1 MSTWLIIGNIFLI
14 VVILAATVTI
24 IVDYRKHKNDESISP
39 EDLKEL
45 RRNNFLV
52 GMFLAVWLL
61 YVHVE
66 RFFN

>member
-1 MSTWLIIGNIFLI
+1 MATWVIILNIILTL
-14 VVILAATVTI
+14 VILAAAVLI
-24 IVDYRKHKNDESISP
+24 IADYRKHKNDESISP

-45 RRNNFLV
+45 RRNYFRLA
-52 GMFLAVWLL
+52 MFLAVWLL